1 MASAEHHTLG
11 GLTQAT
17 YRSPLEGWVLS
28 DLTGA
33 SLQGSQSPGYRKEE
47 VRWLRR
53 VQSAQSKI
61 STTDKVVGL
70 GPCGVPSVLGWG
82 APGAHSGH
90 PPHLDSWY
98 CLDHLCSLTSG
109 HGPQTSAFASWFLEL
124 L

>member
-11 GLTQAT
+11 GLTQVT

-61 STTDKVVGL
+61 SKADKVG
-70 GPCGVPSVLGWG
+70 
-82 APGAHSGH
+82 
-90 PPHLDSWY
+90 D
-98 CLDHLCSLTSG
+98 
-109 HGPQTSAFASWFLEL
+109 
-124 L
+124 

>member
-33 SLQGSQSPGYRKEE
+33 SLQGSQSSGYRKEE

-61 STTDKVVGL
+61 SKADKVG
-70 GPCGVPSVLGWG
+70 
-82 APGAHSGH
+82 
-90 PPHLDSWY
+90 D
-98 CLDHLCSLTSG
+98 
-109 HGPQTSAFASWFLEL
+109 
-124 L
+124 